1 MDKFGKKRIATYL
14 QSGNIKDDS
23 LLEDAFSNP
32 ANDQELSEIAFK
44 HWTDQEYNPIDLN
57 HVLNRI
63 HAEIDK
69 KYKRELKNRLLST
82 YYKFAAI
89 LIIPLMIAGGLL
101 INHIYS
107 QPETFTEIVSPK
119 GSRIHFLLPD
129 GTSGNLNGGSTLR
142 FSSNFIKKRNIKIE
156 GEGYFNVV
164 KNEKHPFTVET
175 KMADVMVLGTH
186 FDVCAYDSD
195 GEIITTLEEG
205 SVMVINKNNELQM
218 VLEPGQQNR
227 INAENGKMITQ
238 HVNTKLYTSW
248 KDELLRFDNAP
259 FSEVLRKMERWYG
272 VKIQIDNEQ
281 LYNEFYTM
289 TIRTESLKEMLELL
303 TLTTPIVFKIED
315 DKVYIKNKNRSTG
328 RKWKIN

>member
-1 MDKFGKKRIATYL
+1 MDKLGKKRITTYL
-14 QSGNIKDDS
+14 QGGNFEDDS
-23 LLEDAFSNP
+23 LLEEAFSNP
-32 ANDQELSEIAFK
+32 ANDHELSEIAFELWND
-44 HWTDQEYNPIDLN
+44 HEYDHIDLN

-63 HAEIDK
+63 HTEIDK
-69 KYKRELKNRLLST
+69 KRKREWKNRLLST

-119 GSRIHFLLPD
+119 GSRIHFILPD
-129 GTSGNLNGGSTLR
+129 GSSGNLNGGSTLR
-142 FSSNFIKKRNIKIE
+142 FSSNYIKKRNIKIE
-156 GEGYFNVV
+156 GEGYFKVV
-164 KNEKHPFTVET
+164 KNAKLPFTVET
-175 KMADVMVLGTH
+175 KLTNVRVIGTR
-186 FDVCAYDSD
+186 FDVCAYGSD

-205 SVMVINKNNELQM
+205 SVKVMTKNSELQI

-227 INAENGKMITQ
+227 IDTSTGKMITQ
-238 HVNTKLYTSW
+238 KVNTKLYTSW

-272 VKIQIDNEQ
+272 VKIEVDNEQ

-303 TLTTPIVFKIED
+303 TLTTPIVFKIEE
-315 DKVYIKNKNRSTG
+315 DKVYIRNINKSNR
-328 RKWKIN
+328 KLEK